1 MAACCRAETGRERK
15 KKKKKEKRKRER
27 SSRDRYRKKKKVCP
41 SFCRSLLLTWLP
53 FFFPS
58 TIIPPPRHLQRII
71 IPSPDSYRSYSSL
84 DIHIPQRLISIHGYE
99 LAYHHTPRKKK
110 EIEVS

>member
-41 SFCRSLLLTWLP
+41 SFCRSLLLPWLP
-53 FFFPS
+53 FFFPY

-71 IPSPDSYRSYSSL
+71 IPTPNTKQTNNNQEKP
-84 DIHIPQRLISIHGYE
+84 HPQRKKSNHGFV
-99 LAYHHTPRKKK
+99 LAFHPTPRKKK

>member
-27 SSRDRYRKKKKVCP
+27 SSSDRYRKKKKVCP

-71 IPSPDSYRSYSSL
+71 IPSPVSYRSYSSL
-84 DIHIPQRLISIHGYE
+84 VIPLPQRFISFLGFV
-99 LAYHHTPRKKK
+99 LAFHPTPRKKK